1 MRLAIDN
8 YRQITQN
15 SQNIDEFLT
24 ELQSLVDLIVENS
37 KSEHI
42 ATVINQLKE

>member
-1 MRLAIDN
+1 MRSAIEN
-8 YRQITQN
+8 YQKITQN

-42 ATVINQLKE
+42 ATVINQLRE